1 MPDLLKDEP
10 EAIRFS
16 ICYTGMGQ
24 ENMELSD
31 KLVIVTG
38 ASRGIGRA
46 LATEL
51 AKSGCN
57 LLLTALEAD
66 ELESLANELRSK
78 FTPNIATIACDL
90 SDLQSRKNLIN
101 WILNRKEPPDIL
113 INNAGLGY
121 FGRFEDSDWNRIEKT
136 IALNISALI
145 HLTYELIPILKKRP
159 SAKIVN
165 ISSVMARLPYPGLAV
180 YGATKGFASSFS
192 ESLASELSGTSISIL
207 CFHPGFAMTSF
218 IGSAGMDMQ
227 KVPGIL
233 VHSPEDIAV
242 QIVRAIRKD
251 KQWAYSDFLTRFSV
265 GFGTILPSRL
275 KTLILKDLFWRL
287 PDAK

>member
-1 MPDLLKDEP
+1 
-10 EAIRFS
+10 
-16 ICYTGMGQ
+16 
-24 ENMELSD
+24 MELSG
-31 KLVIVTG
+31 KLAIVTG

-46 LATEL
+46 LAKEL
-51 AKSGCN
+51 AKSGCR
-57 LLLTALEAD
+57 LLLTALEEN
-66 ELESLANELRSK
+66 ELTTLSNELRSK
-78 FTPNIATIACDL
+78 FTPRITTIGCDL
-90 SDLQSRKNLIN
+90 SDLESRKNLVD
-101 WILNRKEPPDIL
+101 WILNWKEPPDIL

-165 ISSVMARLPYPGLAV
+165 ISSGMARLPYPGLAV

-192 ESLASELSGTSISIL
+192 ESLASELSSTSIRIL

-218 IGSAGMDMQ
+218 ISSAGMNMQ

-233 VHSPEDIAV
+233 IHSPEAIAM

-265 GFGTILPSRL
+265 ALGTILPSRL
-275 KTLILKDLFWRL
+275 KTFILKDLFWRL

>member
-1 MPDLLKDEP
+1 
-10 EAIRFS
+10 
-16 ICYTGMGQ
+16 
-24 ENMELSD
+24 MELSG
-31 KLVIVTG
+31 KLAIVTG

-46 LATEL
+46 LAMEL
-51 AKSGCN
+51 AKSGCR
-57 LLLTALEAD
+57 LLLTALEEN
-66 ELESLANELRSK
+66 ELSTLSNELRLK
-78 FTPNIATIACDL
+78 FSVPVEATACDL
-90 SDLQSRKNLIN
+90 SDPESRKNLVN
-101 WILNRKEPPDIL
+101 WIQNWKEPPDIL

-121 FGRFEDSDWNRIEKT
+121 FGRFEGSDWNRIEKT

-165 ISSVMARLPYPGLAV
+165 ISSGMARLPYPGLAV

-192 ESLASELSGTSISIL
+192 ESLASELSSTSISIL

-218 IGSAGMDMQ
+218 ISSAEMNMQ
-227 KVPGIL
+227 KVPRIL
-233 VHSPEDIAV
+233 IHSAEDIAI

-265 GFGTILPSRL
+265 GMATILPSRL
-275 KTLILKDLFWRL
+275 KTSILKDLFWRL

>member
-1 MPDLLKDEP
+1 
-10 EAIRFS
+10 
-16 ICYTGMGQ
+16 
-24 ENMELSD
+24 MELSG
-31 KLVIVTG
+31 KLAIITG

-46 LATEL
+46 LAIEL
-51 AKSGCN
+51 AKSNCS
-57 LLLTALEAD
+57 LLLTALEGD
-66 ELESLANELRSK
+66 ELSALSNELRSK
-78 FTPNIATIACDL
+78 FSPSVTTMACDL
-90 SDLQSRKNLIN
+90 ADLESRKNLIN
-101 WILNRKEPPDIL
+101 WIKSKEHIDIL

-165 ISSVMARLPYPGLAV
+165 ISSGMARLPYPGLAV
-180 YGATKGFASSFS
+180 YGATKGFVSSFS

-218 IGSAGMDMQ
+218 ISSAGMNMQ
-227 KVPGIL
+227 KVPRIL
-233 VHSPEDIAV
+233 IHSPEDIAM
-242 QIVRAIRKD
+242 QIVRAIQKD
-251 KQWAYSDFLTRFSV
+251 KQWAYSDLLTQFSAWL
-265 GFGTILPSRL
+265 GALLPPSL
-275 KTLILKDLFWRL
+275 KTSILKDLFWRL

>member
-1 MPDLLKDEP
+1 
-10 EAIRFS
+10 
-16 ICYTGMGQ
+16 
-24 ENMELSD
+24 MELSG
-31 KLVIVTG
+31 KLAIVTG

-46 LATEL
+46 LAMEL
-51 AKSGCN
+51 AKSGCR
-57 LLLTALEAD
+57 LLLTALEEN
-66 ELESLANELRSK
+66 ELVVLANELRSR
-78 FTPNIATIACDL
+78 FSVPVEAMACDL
-90 SDLQSRKNLIN
+90 SEFESRKNLIN
-101 WILNRKEPPDIL
+101 WIKSKENIDIL

-165 ISSVMARLPYPGLAV
+165 ISSGMARLPYPGLAV

-192 ESLASELSGTSISIL
+192 ESLASELSSTSISIL

-218 IGSAGMDMQ
+218 ISSAEMNMQ
-227 KVPGIL
+227 KVPKIL
-233 VHSPEDIAV
+233 IHSAEDIAI

-265 GFGTILPSRL
+265 GMGTILPSRL
-275 KTLILKDLFWRL
+275 KTFILKDLFWRL